1 MQHTP
6 GIPTADD
13 KEDSHGGTAA
23 DTRKPGRQKKL
34 QGARVGAHWP
44 DDARAWGITGDAR
57 CSAQPKAGKSP
68 AESRVTRAGS
78 SYPNATAAALG
89 SNGNDSREQLAGKTA
104 AELQPECSGG
114 GYRTNDTGSHAGL
127 RLGCNSTQPSTKPR
141 RGKEKTGKDG
151 EAKLRN
157 STPQTVSNARANY
170 FASHTPNAKQH
181 ACSTQRGTQDTR
193 ACMAGS
199 RAPRRHPTP
208 TAPLPPPPPPHNPT
222 HPHYRT
228 HPPLPHHH
236 LPRIH

>member
-1 MQHTP
+1 MGDNGRCAVLGP
-6 GIPTADD
+6 A
-13 KEDSHGGTAA
+13 KGGQ
-23 DTRKPGRQKKL
+23 KPC
-34 QGARVGAHWP
+34 RV
-44 DDARAWGITGDAR
+44 TGDT
-57 CSAQPKAGKSP
+57 
-68 AESRVTRAGS
+68 SREQLSECYSGSTRVQRQR
-78 SYPNATAAALG
+78 
-89 SNGNDSREQLAGKTA
+89 DSREQLAGKTA

-222 HPHYRT
+222 HPHHRT